1 MLGRSVQWLIEG
13 KEEVFEVED
22 PDIRMFFR
30 QHDWSDFT
38 NKERDIIRQSMKMAA
53 AYKAARQQGQ
63 AQSLA
68 AD

>member
-1 MLGRSVQWLIEG
+1 MLGRSVQWLIKG